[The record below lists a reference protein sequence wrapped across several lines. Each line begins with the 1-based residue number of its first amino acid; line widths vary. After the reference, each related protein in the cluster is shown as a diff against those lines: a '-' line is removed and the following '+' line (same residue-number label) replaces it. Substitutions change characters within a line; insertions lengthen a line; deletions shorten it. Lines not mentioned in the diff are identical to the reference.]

1 MTVQYC
7 VFRNNQIYS
16 EIKYQDQFTKQ
27 IKIEAPKLL
36 LFSFYS
42 SLPSL
47 YQMYCQ
53 RGNVAKH
60 NPTHNSTQ
68 LIYSCVGR
76 CFSTEGRGRGWER
89 RL

>member
-36 LFSFYS
+36 LF
-42 SLPSL
+42 LL
-47 YQMYCQ
+47 
-53 RGNVAKH
+53 
-60 NPTHNSTQ
+60 Q
-68 LIYSCVGR
+68 L
-76 CFSTEGRGRGWER
+76 TP
-89 RL
+89 